1 MPRRIDVIRGTDEED
16 QQEMRA
22 DKDTEETYVVSS
34 RMRGRRFPGVRRN
47 VLEAAASD
55 ARGIILRAT

>member
-1 MPRRIDVIRGTDEED
+1 MADSIDDFLLNCEYFKTY
-16 QQEMRA
+16 
-22 DKDTEETYVVSS
+22 DTEETYVVLS

-55 ARGIILRAT
+55 ARGILLRAT